1 MKDTWSLDALYQ
13 DYEDPQFL
21 DDLTLLEK
29 RKDHLNITCQELSHT
44 HEEHVLVQLLQEEE
58 RFFELLSKLSSYLM
72 LRQACDTTNA
82 KTVALMG
89 QLEQI
94 SSDATKAITK
104 IERYIQECDDLETWI
119 EKNAFLKEYAFVLRE
134 TKKDGRYHLSDDVEE
149 VIAKLNISA
158 GNAWSNLQEYL
169 TSTLKV
175 DYQDQV
181 LNLSGVRNLA
191 YDPNKNVRKAAYE
204 AEIKA
209 YDSIKQSIAFALNHI
224 KSQVN
229 TICDLRGFT
238 SPLDMTLYYSRME
251 RSTLD
256 AMMKQIKAYLS
267 VFHSY
272 LKTKAKLLGYSN
284 QLPWYDLFAPLSMDE
299 KSFTLDEAHQYL
311 IQHFRPFADDLADMI
326 DQAFEDAWIDF
337 YPRNGKVGGAFCA
350 NLTMIKQSRIL
361 TNFDGSLGD
370 VVTLAHELGHAYH
383 GKMIESHRPLNT
395 NYSMPVAET
404 ASTFNEIIIMNAA
417 IQEEKDPRIK
427 CSLIENQ
434 LQNLTQII
442 CDIYSRFLFEQRV
455 FEKRRSAFLFADDL
469 CALMVEAQKEAY
481 GDAIDPDTLHPYMWI
496 NKSHYYSPSLSFY
509 NFPYAF
515 GGLFARGL
523 VAQYEQQGSPFVEK
537 YRQMLHATTVS
548 SVEEVAS
555 MAGIDLSDASFW
567 ISSLESCKKT
577 VDEFI
582 KLADQL
588 YS

>member
-13 DYEDPQFL
+13 GYEDPQFL

-29 RKDHLNITCQELSHT
+29 QKDHLNITSQKLSHT
-44 HEEHVLVQLLQEEE
+44 DEEHVLVQVLQEEE
-58 RFFELLSKLSSYLM
+58 RFFVLLGKLSSYMM
-72 LRQACDTTNA
+72 LRQACDTTDA

-104 IERYIQECDDLETWI
+104 IERYIQECDNLDTWI
-119 EKNAFLKEYAFVLRE
+119 DQNAFLKEYAYVLKE

-175 DYQDQV
+175 NYHNKV
-181 LNLSGVRNLA
+181 LTLSEVRNLA
-191 YDPNKNVRKAAYE
+191 YDSNKNVRKAAYE

-209 YDSIKQSIAFALNHI
+209 YDSIKQSVAFALNHI

-229 TICDLRGFT
+229 TISDLRGFP

-251 RSTLD
+251 KSTLN
-256 AMMKQIKAYLS
+256 AMMKQINAYLL

-272 LKTKAKLLGYSN
+272 LKTKARLLGYPK
-284 QLPWYDLFAPLSMDE
+284 QLPWYELFAPLSADE
-299 KSFTLDEAHQYL
+299 KSFTLDEAHHYL

-383 GKMIESHRPLNT
+383 GKMIESHHPLNT

-417 IQEEKDPRIK
+417 IQEENDPKIK

-469 CALMVEAQKEAY
+469 CEMKGNAEA
-481 GDAIDPDTLHPYMWI
+481 G
-496 NKSHYYSPSLSFY
+496 F
-509 NFPYAF
+509 
-515 GGLFARGL
+515 
-523 VAQYEQQGSPFVEK
+523 
-537 YRQMLHATTVS
+537 
-548 SVEEVAS
+548 
-555 MAGIDLSDASFW
+555 
-567 ISSLESCKKT
+567 
-577 VDEFI
+577 
-582 KLADQL
+582 
-588 YS
+588 